1 MKRCGAMDGVAARLD
16 LRISERH
23 MAVRTAFLVLG
34 GGGFQL
40 SSWVLVTVHLACN
53 NNY

>member
-1 MKRCGAMDGVAARLD
+1 VKRCGAMGGVAARLD

-34 GGGFQL
+34 GGVVSNYLHGF
-40 SSWVLVTVHLACN
+40 
-53 NNY
+53 